1 MITRQLI
8 NFSGNQFVL
17 KYRLLDDPKYTSD
30 KLDLLNILYRSNK
43 VLRKDG
49 QLYFLEQI
57 EEADVIDWLPKEN

>member
-17 KYRLLDDPKYTSD
+17 KYCLLDDPKYTSD

-49 QLYFLEQI
+49 HLYFLEQI

>member
-49 QLYFLEQI
+49 HLYFLEQI
-57 EEADVIDWLPKEN
+57 EEADVVDWLPKEN

>member
-17 KYRLLDDPKYTSD
+17 KYRLLDDQKYTSD

-49 QLYFLEQI
+49 HLYFLEQI

>member
-49 QLYFLEQI
+49 HLYFLEQI